1 MAEKVEALYLDDCY
15 LKEFNAEVR
24 SVKDGKYIVLDKTA
38 FYPSSGGQPN
48 DTGKIIAPDGT
59 EYSVVYAG
67 KFEGVIS
74 HEVDKEGLEPNMQV
88 KCFIDW
94 DRRYRFMRYHT
105 AAHILSRIIF
115 LETGAV
121 ITGNQL
127 GLDRSRIDF
136 SLKEFDREKI
146 KGFEAKFND
155 FVKEPRPVLIS
166 VVPREEA
173 LKLPNVITTKECL
186 IPESVKE
193 VRLVDISGF
202 DTSACA
208 GTHVK
213 DVSEVGEIEVLKAEN
228 KGAERRRIYF
238 RLKE

>member
-1 MAEKVEALYLDDCY
+1 MAEKVEVLYLIDCY
-15 LKEFNAEVR
+15 WKEFDAEVR
-24 SVKDGKYIVLDKTA
+24 SVKDGKYIVLDQTA
-38 FYPSSGGQPN
+38 FYPLSGGQPQ
-48 DTGKIIAPDGT
+48 DTGKFVADDK
-59 EYSVVYAG
+59 EFSVVYVG
-67 KFEGVIS
+67 KFDGVIF
-74 HEVDKEGLEPNMQV
+74 HEVDKEGLEAGMQV

-94 DRRYRFMRYHT
+94 DRRYRLMRYHT
-105 AAHILSRIIF
+105 AAHILSRVIF

-127 GLDRSRIDF
+127 GLDKSRIDF

-155 FVKEPRPVLIS
+155 FVKEPRPVLIRIS
-166 VVPREEA
+166 PREEA
-173 LKLPNVITTKECL
+173 LKIPDVITTKECL
-186 IPESVKE
+186 IPKHVKE
-193 VRLVDISGF
+193 VRLIEISGF

-213 DVSEVGEIEVLKAEN
+213 DVSEVGEIEILKADN